1 LNKGGNTLNSQEC
14 LFCKIAKGEIPS
26 ATIFENSEFKVI
38 LDKFPANKG
47 HILIIPKE
55 HMENIYEMD
64 SELGGKLFSL
74 AINIAKILKKELNIE
89 GLNILQNNGKIA
101 GQSVFHFHLHLIPRY
116 QDDEVN
122 ITWKPLKPTNEELTD
137 LANKLYKSL
146 Q

>member
-1 LNKGGNTLNSQEC
+1 LNLQDC

-55 HMENIYEMD
+55 HIENIYEMD
-64 SELGGKLFSL
+64 SELGGRLFSL
-74 AINIAKILKKELNIE
+74 ATNIARILKKELNIE
-89 GLNILQNNGKIA
+89 GLNILQNNGKVA
-101 GQSVFHFHLHLIPRY
+101 GQTVFHFHLHLIPRY
-116 QDDEVN
+116 EDDQVD
-122 ITWKPLKPTNEELTD
+122 ITWKALKPTDDELTN
-137 LANKLYKSL
+137 LANRLYKSL

>member
-1 LNKGGNTLNSQEC
+1 LNSQEC

>member
-1 LNKGGNTLNSQEC
+1 LNLQDC

-55 HMENIYEMD
+55 HIENIYEMD
-64 SELGGKLFSL
+64 SELGGRLFSL
-74 AINIAKILKKELNIE
+74 ATNIARILKKELNIE
-89 GLNILQNNGKIA
+89 GLNILQNNGKVA
-101 GQSVFHFHLHLIPRY
+101 GQTVFHFHLHLIPRY
-116 QDDEVN
+116 EDDQVD
-122 ITWKPLKPTNEELTD
+122 ITWKALKPTDDELTT
-137 LANKLYKSL
+137 LANRLYKSL

>member
-1 LNKGGNTLNSQEC
+1 MNLQDC

-55 HMENIYEMD
+55 HIENIYEMD
-64 SELGGKLFSL
+64 SELGGRLFSL
-74 AINIAKILKKELNIE
+74 ATNIARILKKELNIE
-89 GLNILQNNGKIA
+89 GLNILQNNGKVA
-101 GQSVFHFHLHLIPRY
+101 GQTVFHFHLHLIPRY
-116 QDDEVN
+116 EDDQVD
-122 ITWKPLKPTNEELTD
+122 ITWKALKPTDDELTT
-137 LANKLYKSL
+137 LANRLYKSL

>member
-1 LNKGGNTLNSQEC
+1 MNKGGNTLNSQEC

-101 GQSVFHFHLHLIPRY
+101 GQSVFHLHLHLIPRY

>member
-1 LNKGGNTLNSQEC
+1 MNSQEC

-55 HMENIYEMD
+55 HIENIYEMD

-122 ITWKPLKPTNEELTD
+122 ITWKPLKPTDDELTT
-137 LANKLYKSL
+137 LANRLYKSL

>member
-1 LNKGGNTLNSQEC
+1 MNKGGNTLNSQEC

>member
-1 LNKGGNTLNSQEC
+1 MNLQDC

-55 HMENIYEMD
+55 HIENIYEMD
-64 SELGGKLFSL
+64 SELGGRLFSL
-74 AINIAKILKKELNIE
+74 ATNIARILKKELNIE
-89 GLNILQNNGKIA
+89 GLNILQNNGKVA
-101 GQSVFHFHLHLIPRY
+101 GQTVFHFHLHLIPRY
-116 QDDEVN
+116 EDDQVD
-122 ITWKPLKPTNEELTD
+122 ITWKALKPTDDELTN
-137 LANKLYKSL
+137 LANRLYKSL